1 MHFISTFKKCAQ
13 EAKSM
18 NPRIFV
24 GAAAGVLAVILV
36 VFTFGSNFLGTS
48 VVSDVGGGFFSPSTQ
63 EVQPLDIELFDFSI
77 IEITEKQA
85 TLEVKFKFSNPNFKS
100 VMLQHVKYSIYHDD
114 VRIAVEEIGSS
125 PEGFLASPNYFII
138 TNERPVPIGEKFTI
152 MNTGKT
158 PELWDTLTNWKNS
171 GKELNWRIS
180 GEAFYNLSSITAG
193 YENIVKFNFSKYD

>member
-1 MHFISTFKKCAQ
+1 MHFISTFKKCVQ

-85 TLEVKFKFSNPNFKS
+85 TLEVKFKFTNSNFKS
-100 VMLQHVKYSIYHDD
+100 IMLHNIKYSIYHDD

>member
-1 MHFISTFKKCAQ
+1 MHFISTFKKCVQ

-36 VFTFGSNFLGTS
+36 VFTFGSSFLGTS

-100 VMLQHVKYSIYHDD
+100 IMLHSIKYSIYHDD
-114 VRIAVEEIGSS
+114 VRIAVEEIGST

-158 PELWDTLTNWKNS
+158 SELWEALTNWKNS
-171 GKELNWRIS
+171 GEELNWRIS
-180 GEAFYNLSSITAG
+180 GEAFFNLSSITAG
-193 YENIVKFNFSKYD
+193 YENIVKFNFSKHD